1 MTLRRLRKG
10 EVRSMVAQPAKWMN
24 GREQQPMGR
33 IGLRDRLSVAS
44 LLGTLLLGMLSC
56 TTGPQAGGSGAV
68 RYIQIR
74 HDFTPSTLYARVG
87 DEIRWHNISPD
98 PIRVGILDNKWRE
111 HVTCEKG
118 FTRFGAMEDLVTIQP
133 QEYVSLCFSKA
144 ATVRYNVWLHAQNL
158 KGSMSPTAAIRID

>member
-1 MTLRRLRKG
+1 
-10 EVRSMVAQPAKWMN
+10 MVTQQVMWIDT
-24 GREQQPMGR
+24 RERQTAAG
-33 IGLRDRLSVAS
+33 IGFRDRLGVAS
-44 LLGTLLLGMLSC
+44 LLSILLLGMLSC

-74 HDFTPSTLYARVG
+74 RDVTPLTLYARVG
-87 DEIRWHNISPD
+87 DEIRWHNLSPD
-98 PIRVGILDNKWRE
+98 PVRVGILDNKWRD
-111 HVTCEKG
+111 HVACEKG
-118 FTRFGAMEDLVTIQP
+118 FTRFGMMEDLVTIQP